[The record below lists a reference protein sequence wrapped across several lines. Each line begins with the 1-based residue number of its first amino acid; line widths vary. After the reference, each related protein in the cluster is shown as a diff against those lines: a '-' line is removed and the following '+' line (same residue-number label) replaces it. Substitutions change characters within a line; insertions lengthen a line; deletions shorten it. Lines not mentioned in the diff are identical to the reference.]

1 MWFRLIAEEWRSA
14 AHLLDIWRIRRTK
27 SFKPDIIPQ
36 IYLIPFGPFIENNY
50 ENLVRPDGANSLC
63 LFSMQIQNWRR
74 YVFFKLY
81 FKTRKTN
88 EIRKTVLSILFV
100 LTIRMYWCAWF
111 GCRAKIEE
119 VLTKTL
125 QHSPTRKKTCFFF
138 EFWILKPNGNE
149 IRKSA
154 FYILCVLTRQIHWC
168 AWFRCRSKIEE
179 KYWKNFFG
187 QTDGQPNQL
196 LLQCY
201 IHCKNFSLIR

>member
-1 MWFRLIAEEWRSA
+1 MGRILSCVCFRC
-14 AHLLDIWRIRRTK
+14 RTK
-27 SFKPDIIPQ
+27 IEEGMFFFNYISKLEKQ
-36 IYLIPFGPFIENNY
+36 I
-50 ENLVRPDGANSLC
+50 
-63 LFSMQIQNWRR
+63 
-74 YVFFKLY
+74 
-81 FKTRKTN
+81 
-88 EIRKTVLSILFV
+88 EIRKTVLTILFV

-119 VLTKTL
+119 VLTKNL
-125 QHSPTRKKTCFFF
+125 QHSPTRKTCFFF

-154 FYILCVLTRQIHWC
+154 SYILFVLTRRIHWC
-168 AWFRCRSKIEE
+168 AWFRCRSKIEGE
-179 KYWKNFFG
+179 VLKKLFR